1 MDIYISKKCPHCKS
15 LLIIF
20 YNNKYLIQYFNII
33 DVESNQIPNF
43 ITSVPTLVYNEEL
56 YFDDRMYNLID
67 SVNQHH
73 LKQNGSPQGQ
83 QQQQHQPNNMGQ
95 QSNNMGQQQ
104 QQPGPPLGTQP
115 QGQNMNDM
123 RISNLNAQQQ
133 PNMQQPNMQPN
144 MQQPNMQQPNMQQP
158 NMQRENMQQRQQ
170 KSDDPTKQIEKP
182 KEDGEI
188 EGVCWGEDCTYENIS
203 DEKGNNNLMQEYC
216 FLDDGYSSEKPTG
229 PNNSSSTGEKEG
241 RFDNNAYEQMMKSRG
256 GM

>member
-1 MDIYISKKCPHCKS
+1 MDIYISKKCPHCKN

-33 DVESNQIPNF
+33 DVEGTQIPNF

-56 YFDDRMYNLID
+56 YFDNRMYDLID

-73 LKQNGSPQGQ
+73 LKQNGGQQGQ
-83 QQQQHQPNNMGQ
+83 QSNNMGQQSNNMGQ

-104 QQPGPPLGTQP
+104 SNNMGQQSNNMGPPLGTQSL
-115 QGQNMNDM
+115 GQNMNDM
-123 RISNLNAQQQ
+123 RTSNLNA
-133 PNMQQPNMQPN
+133 PSQPN
-144 MQQPNMQQPNMQQP
+144 MQQPNMQQ
-158 NMQRENMQQRQQ
+158 
-170 KSDDPTKQIEKP
+170 KSDNPTKQIDKP

-203 DEKGNNNLMQEYC
+203 DDKGNNNLMQQYC

>member
-15 LLIIF
+15 LLVIF

-33 DVESNQIPNF
+33 DVEGTQIPNF

-56 YFDDRMYNLID
+56 YFDERMYNLID

-73 LKQNGSPQGQ
+73 IKQNGGPQGQ
-83 QQQQHQPNNMGQ
+83 QPNNMGQ
-95 QSNNMGQQQ
+95 QPNMGQ
-104 QQPGPPLGTQP
+104 QQPGPPLGTQSL
-115 QGQNMNDM
+115 GQNMDGM
-123 RISNLNAQQQ
+123 RTPDLNTPSQ
-133 PNMQQPNMQPN
+133 PNMQQPDM
-144 MQQPNMQQPNMQQP
+144 
-158 NMQRENMQQRQQ
+158 QQ
-170 KSDDPTKQIEKP
+170 KSDNPTKQLDKP
-182 KEDGEI
+182 KEEGEI

-203 DEKGNNNLMQEYC
+203 DDKGNNNLMQQYC

-256 GM
+256 G

>member
-1 MDIYISKKCPHCKS
+1 MDIYISKKCPHCKN

-33 DVESNQIPNF
+33 DVEGTQIPNF

-73 LKQNGSPQGQ
+73 IKQNGGPQGQ
-83 QQQQHQPNNMGQ
+83 QQPNMGQQQPNNMGQ
-95 QSNNMGQQQ
+95 QQPNNMGQQPNMGQ
-104 QQPGPPLGTQP
+104 QQPGPPLGTQSL
-115 QGQNMNDM
+115 GQNMDGM
-123 RISNLNAQQQ
+123 RTPDLNTPSQ
-133 PNMQQPNMQPN
+133 PNMQQPDM
-144 MQQPNMQQPNMQQP
+144 
-158 NMQRENMQQRQQ
+158 QQ
-170 KSDDPTKQIEKP
+170 KSDNPTKQLDKP
-182 KEDGEI
+182 KEEGEI

-203 DEKGNNNLMQEYC
+203 DDKGNNNLMQQYC

-256 GM
+256 G

>member
-15 LLIIF
+15 LLVIF

-33 DVESNQIPNF
+33 DVEGTQIPNF

-56 YFDDRMYNLID
+56 YFDERMYNLID

-73 LKQNGSPQGQ
+73 IKQNGGPQGQ
-83 QQQQHQPNNMGQ
+83 QPNNMGQ
-95 QSNNMGQQQ
+95 QPNMGQ
-104 QQPGPPLGTQP
+104 QQPGPPLGTQSL
-115 QGQNMNDM
+115 GQNMDGM
-123 RISNLNAQQQ
+123 RTPNLNTPSQ
-133 PNMQQPNMQPN
+133 PNMQQPDM
-144 MQQPNMQQPNMQQP
+144 
-158 NMQRENMQQRQQ
+158 QQ
-170 KSDDPTKQIEKP
+170 KSDNPTKQLDKP
-182 KEDGEI
+182 KEEGEI

-203 DEKGNNNLMQEYC
+203 DDKGNNNLMQQYC

-256 GM
+256 G